1 MQDILTSCEH
11 CAHRFEVPRSAA
23 GSLWNCPSCGR
34 ATRIPGE
41 SDPAWVPFQLIV
53 AGLCVAAGVI
63 VSLGSGQVGAG
74 FAVGGGLLA
83 AALLLRAAL

>member
-1 MQDILTSCEH
+1 MQAILTSCEH
-11 CAHRFEVPRSAA
+11 CAHRFEVPRAAA
-23 GSLWNCPSCGR
+23 GSLQNCPSCGK

-53 AGLCVAAGVI
+53 AALCVAAGVLAL
-63 VSLGSGQVGAG
+63 LGSGPVAG